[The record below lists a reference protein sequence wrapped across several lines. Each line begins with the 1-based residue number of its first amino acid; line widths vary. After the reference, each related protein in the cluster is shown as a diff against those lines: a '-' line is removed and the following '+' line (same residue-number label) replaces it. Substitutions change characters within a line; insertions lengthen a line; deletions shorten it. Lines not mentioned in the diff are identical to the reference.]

1 MPALKKRSLPMD
13 FDQAVSVHSKWKRKL
28 RHYVAKRDGSLRPV
42 DVSLDHKCVLGQ
54 WIYAE
59 GAAYSSMPEY
69 TRLKY
74 EHARFHMVA
83 AELVKK
89 ANAGESVDAEMVP
102 CSNSEFSTASSA
114 IVIAI
119 MAMKKRL
126 SG

>member
-1 MPALKKRSLPMD
+1 MD
-13 FDQAVSVHSKWKRKL
+13 FEDAVGTHSKWKRKL
-28 RHYVAKRDGSLRPV
+28 RHYVAKHDGSLRPA

-54 WIYAE
+54 WIYRESAT
-59 GAAYSSMPEY
+59 YSTFPEF

-74 EHARFHMVA
+74 EHARFHAVA

-89 ANAGESVDAEMVP
+89 ANAGESVTGEMAP
-102 CSNSEFSTASSA
+102 CSNSAFSTASAA

-126 SG
+126 SS

>member
-1 MPALKKRSLPMD
+1 MD
-13 FDQAVSVHSKWKRKL
+13 FDQAVSTHTKWKRKL
-28 RHYVAKRDGSLRPV
+28 RHYVAKRDGSLRSA

-59 GAAYSSMPEY
+59 GAVYASMPEY

-74 EHARFHMVA
+74 EHARFHSVA
-83 AELVKK
+83 AELVKR
-89 ANAGESVDAEMVP
+89 ANSGESVNAETAP
-102 CSNSEFSTASSA
+102 CSNSTFSTASAA